1 MLKVGYTKH
10 YCLPTNMHWFRIRF
24 EAAVYAVMEL
34 FEEDTTHG
42 FISIDSSK
50 AFNKW
55 HITFT

>member
-1 MLKVGYTKH
+1 
-10 YCLPTNMHWFRIRF
+10 MHWFRIRF